1 MAIHFRTLT
10 IEDVR
15 RETADCVSVAF
26 SIPPAL
32 REEFHY
38 YQGQNITLRIK
49 MDGQEIRRSYS
60 ICSSPL
66 ENELRIAI
74 KKVPGGLFSTYA
86 NEQLQ
91 KGQELEVLPPSG
103 KFYTQLRPDHR
114 KRYLAFAAGSGIT
127 PILSLIKTTLAVE
140 TDSHFTLV
148 YGNRHRQSILFRE
161 DLEALKNR
169 YMNRLSLHHILSR
182 EQMDIPL
189 QQGRIDAVKCGE
201 LCTRLIELGQ
211 TDEIFL
217 CGPEEM
223 IFAVKDWLGTQG
235 VDAKKIH
242 FELFHTRDGRLAT
255 EGGSRTG
262 AGAGGTNRVS
272 GVAGSA
278 VQDSGV
284 GGYEVTGKSSRVTI
298 RLDGVSH
305 DFDLLFDGA
314 SLLDA
319 ALMEGVDLPFACKG
333 GVCCTCRAKL
343 TEGQVE
349 MDLNYA
355 LEADEMAAG
364 FILTCQSHPRTERVV
379 VDFDSK

>member
-1 MAIHFRTLT
+1 MASHFRTLK
-10 IEDVR
+10 IEDIR
-15 RETADCVSVAF
+15 RETADCISVAF
-26 SIPPAL
+26 AIPPAF
-32 REEFHY
+32 REEFRY
-38 YQGQNITLRIK
+38 RQGQNITLRVTLA
-49 MDGQEIRRSYS
+49 GEEIRRSYS

-66 ENELRIAI
+66 EDELRIAI

-91 KGQELEVLPPSG
+91 EGQEVEVLPPSG
-103 KFYTQLRPDHR
+103 KFYTELRPDNR
-114 KRYLAFAAGSGIT
+114 KQYLAFAAGSGIT
-127 PILSLIKTTLAVE
+127 PVLSLIKTTLAVE
-140 TDSHFTLV
+140 TGSHFTLV
-148 YGNRHRQSILFRE
+148 YGNRHRPSILFRE
-161 DLEALKNR
+161 ELEALKNR

-189 QQGRIDAVKCGE
+189 NQGRIDAGKCGE
-201 LCTRLIELGQ
+201 LCTRLIDLRQ
-211 TDEIFL
+211 MDEIFL

-223 IFAVKDWLGTQG
+223 IFSVKDWLSGQG
-235 VDAKKIH
+235 VDAKKVH
-242 FELFHTRDGRLAT
+242 FELFHTREEGAKARENKNSQSGAT
-255 EGGSRTG
+255 K
-262 AGAGGTNRVS
+262 A
-272 GVAGSA
+272 VAGLK
-278 VQDSGV
+278 D
-284 GGYEVTGKSSRVTI
+284 KISRVTI
-298 RLDGVSH
+298 RLDGISH
-305 DFDLLFDGA
+305 DFNLPFDGN

-364 FILTCQSHPRTERVV
+364 FILTCQSHPRTERVI